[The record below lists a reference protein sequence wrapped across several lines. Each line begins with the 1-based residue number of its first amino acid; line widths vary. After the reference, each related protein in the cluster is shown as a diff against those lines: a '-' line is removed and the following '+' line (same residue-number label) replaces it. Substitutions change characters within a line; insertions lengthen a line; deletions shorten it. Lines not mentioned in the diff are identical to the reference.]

1 MVSIECRDC
10 GREEHFHDIED
21 AKVQGWEYDEYS
33 WTCPFCKTDKL
44 FSSKDEDDEDDE
56 DEDTGG
62 DSLLPSFGG
71 GSFGGGGG
79 AF

>member
-10 GREEHFHDIED
+10 GRDEHFHDIED

-44 FSSKDEDDEDDE
+44 FSSKDEDDEDE